1 MTQTILLVSVYWRSS
16 PFGQQT
22 FNKFQP
28 AFDGYVC
35 LQVPKGKHYM
45 SLLTTRLV
53 SIAASTILI
62 TLVSASANAQTYFH
76 MIGDSNFT
84 DRTSY
89 DGLLFSSYTFNQSM
103 ILNSIGFY
111 TNGVTMTEMSYSTDG
126 GSPLGL
132 SPSSTVDADGFRW
145 YEFSGGR
152 SISAGTTLRIYTDAI
167 PSSTPYRQTSRGYN
181 YSNQVISYGGLTSVQ
196 DNFTTDLWTN
206 SNIRVSEPGSNVA
219 PEPGSFALALTGGAA
234 LIGICIRRRRN
245 AA

>member
-1 MTQTILLVSVYWRSS
+1 MTQTILLVSVYRRSS
-16 PFGQQT
+16 PFWQQT

-45 SLLTTRLV
+45 SLLTKRLV
-53 SIAASTILI
+53 SIAASTFVLS
-62 TLVSASANAQTYFH
+62 LVSASANAQTYFH
-76 MIGDSNFT
+76 QTGDSNFT
-84 DRTSY
+84 DRDSY
-89 DGLLFSSYTFNQSM
+89 DLRMFSEYTFNQSM

-126 GSPLGL
+126 GSPLNL

-145 YEFSGGR
+145 YEFSGGM
-152 SISAGTTLRIYTDAI
+152 SISAGKTLRIYTDAS
-167 PSSTPYRQTSRGYN
+167 PANRTPVRGKQGGVN
-181 YSNQVISYGGLTSVQ
+181 YSNDVIAFGGTTTV
-196 DNFTTDLWTN
+196 DFTKAIWTN
-206 SNIRVSEPGSNVA
+206 SNIRVSNPGSNVA